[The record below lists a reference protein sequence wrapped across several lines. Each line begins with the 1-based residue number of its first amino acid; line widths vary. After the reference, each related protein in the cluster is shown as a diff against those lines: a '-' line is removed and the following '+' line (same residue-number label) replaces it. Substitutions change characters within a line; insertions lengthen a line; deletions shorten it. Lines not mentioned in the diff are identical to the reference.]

1 MKLLTLSIVIP
12 TYNSAIY
19 IDKSIECVMYHLK
32 KKNLFFEVIVI
43 DDFSSDNTSEV
54 IQQQQQVYSEL
65 KHIQLKKNYGQR
77 IATSIGY
84 KYSKGDYIVTFDDD
98 LQFKAEDISLLLV
111 EIQKQRKL
119 IVSGYYSYKEKQ
131 SYYNVLK
138 TLILNSLNY
147 IFFPRYKH
155 TKFFT
160 PFKIYDRK
168 KMDVAKINNIYFFW
182 KIKNRL
188 IGTLKVEKG
197 KSVRAKRSY
206 NFKQFYRLLKPLIY
220 KILLKTFLFAGLV
233 LSIVLIIFKS
243 LKLIYL
249 MLFILFAC
257 LMLIFFLKKEEHLH
271 SKISVKI
278 N

>member
-1 MKLLTLSIVIP
+1 MKPLTLSIVIP

-19 IDKSIECVMYHLK
+19 IDKSIECVMNYLK
-32 KKNLFFEVIVI
+32 NKNLFFEVIVV

-54 IQQQQQVYSEL
+54 IQKQQQVYSEL

-84 KYSKGDYIVTFDDD
+84 KYANGDYVVTFDDD
-98 LQFKAEDISLLLV
+98 LQFKAEDISLLMA
-111 EIQKQRKL
+111 EIKKQSKM
-119 IVSGYYSYKEKQ
+119 IVSGYYTFKEKQ
-131 SYYNVLK
+131 SYYNFLKKLVL
-138 TLILNSLNY
+138 NGLNY
-147 IFFPRYKH
+147 IFFPKYKDS
-155 TKFFT
+155 KFFT
-160 PFKIYDRK
+160 PLKIYDKK
-168 KMDVAKINNIYFFW
+168 KMDVAKISNIYFFW
-182 KIKNRL
+182 KIKNSL
-188 IGTLKVEKG
+188 IGILMVEKR
-197 KSVRAKRSY
+197 KSIRSKRSY

-233 LSIVLIIFKS
+233 LSIILILFKS

-249 MLFILFAC
+249 ILFILFAC